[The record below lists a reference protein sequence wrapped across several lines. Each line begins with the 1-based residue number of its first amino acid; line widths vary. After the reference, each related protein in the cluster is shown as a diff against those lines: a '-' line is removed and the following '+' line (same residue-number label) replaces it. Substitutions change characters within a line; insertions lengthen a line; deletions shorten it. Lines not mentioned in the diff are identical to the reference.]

1 MELNVIGSKPVQ
13 VSEAVFGK
21 DFRQDLVHQVV
32 VAYRNA
38 GRSGT
43 KAQLT
48 RSEVNGTTKKSKNQK
63 GGGARHG
70 ALKAPIFVGGGV
82 TFAAKPRSF
91 AQKVNRKMFRGA
103 LASILSELNRTGRL
117 RVVESFGIDQPKTK
131 ALVQKLGELG
141 ATGRCVL
148 VAESA
153 PEALYQAAGNIPYVH
168 VVEASAIDPVSLVGA
183 DHVLMT
189 VDSIKKIE
197 EWLA

>member
-1 MELNVIGSKPVQ
+1 MELNVIGSKPVT

-21 DFRQDLVHQVV
+21 EFREDLVHQVV

-48 RSEVNGTTKKSKNQK
+48 RSEVRGTTKKSKNQK

-70 ALKAPIFVGGGV
+70 ALKAPIFIGGGV

-91 AQKVNRKMFRGA
+91 AQKINRKMFRGA
-103 LASILSELNRTGRL
+103 LISILSELNRTGRL
-117 RVVESFGIDQPKTK
+117 RIIESFGIDTPKTQP
-131 ALVQKLGELG
+131 LVAKLAELE
-141 ATGRCVL
+141 ASGRCVL
-148 VAESA
+148 ISENASES
-153 PEALYQAAGNIPYVH
+153 LYLAARNIPYVH
-168 VVEASAIDPVSLVGA
+168 VVDAAAIDPVSLVGA